1 MHHVT
6 GHDAGGKSVFLSTD
20 IGDHHRKLVNKSA
33 IANILYST
41 NQHPVDHNGGVD
53 IKYTRQ
59 NERNNTMANKIILV
73 TGATAGIGYETVKAF
88 TRSSNSYHIFLGS
101 RSQKKGDEALQKLQ
115 AECQGATNTVEV
127 LQIDVSSDESIEKA
141 FEVVKNS
148 KGRLDVLVNNAGAG
162 FDTEFVQ
169 GKISLRECF
178 NRAYDVNVSGA
189 NVVTWT
195 FIPLLLKSTQP
206 RLLFV
211 AGLSQMTQAA
221 ESYFPTPP
229 QPAGWP
235 KKIDFETIGYRCSK
249 TALSMLMLD
258 WNHKLKEDGIK
269 VFSVSPGFCAT
280 GLGGIA
286 EDAWKAMGAGPPSE
300 GGEKIIAVAEGHRDA
315 DAGKIIDKVGFIP
328 W

>member
-1 MHHVT
+1 M
-6 GHDAGGKSVFLSTD
+6 
-20 IGDHHRKLVNKSA
+20 
-33 IANILYST
+33 
-41 NQHPVDHNGGVD
+41 
-53 IKYTRQ
+53 
-59 NERNNTMANKIILV
+59 
-73 TGATAGIGYETVKAF
+73 
-88 TRSSNSYHIFLGS
+88 
-101 RSQKKGDEALQKLQ
+101 LQLDL
-115 AECQGATNTVEV
+115 T
-127 LQIDVSSDESIEKA
+127 SDESIEKA
-141 FEVVKNS
+141 FETVSNGP
-148 KGRLDVLVNNAGAG
+148 GRLDVLIHNAGAG

-189 NVVTWT
+189 QVLTWN
-195 FIPLLLKSTQP
+195 FIPLLLKSP
-206 RLLFV
+206 ESRVLFV

-249 TALSMLMLD
+249 TAMNMIMLD

-280 GLGGIA
+280 GLGSLGS
-286 EDAWKAMGAGPPSE
+286 EMMEAMGAVHPRE
-300 GGEKIIAVAEGHRDA
+300 GGQRLLSVAEGERDG
-315 DAGKIIDKVGFIP
+315 DAGKVLDKVGFLP